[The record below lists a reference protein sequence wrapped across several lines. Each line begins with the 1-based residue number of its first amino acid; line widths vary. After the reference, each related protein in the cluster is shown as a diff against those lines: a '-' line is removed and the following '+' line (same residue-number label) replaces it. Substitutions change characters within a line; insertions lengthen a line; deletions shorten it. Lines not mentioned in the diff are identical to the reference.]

1 MVIEAAGASI
11 DGACKSL
18 RNKLM
23 DDTLGSTCSLVVA
36 VQEEEI
42 ARFQL
47 PLASVASERWLV
59 LPRKGATTKL
69 LADSG
74 CFEIAE
80 SLVLFE
86 RCGKRPAVI
95 SEDQSRCGDN
105 GDSNGTDY

>member
-1 MVIEAAGASI
+1 MGIEAVGASI

-23 DDTLGSTCSLVVA
+23 DDILGSTCSLLVA

-59 LPRKGATTKL
+59 LPRKGSTH

-80 SLVLFE
+80 SVVLPE
-86 RCGKRPAVI
+86 RCGKRPVAI
-95 SEDQSRCGDN
+95 SEDQSRYGD
-105 GDSNGTDY
+105 